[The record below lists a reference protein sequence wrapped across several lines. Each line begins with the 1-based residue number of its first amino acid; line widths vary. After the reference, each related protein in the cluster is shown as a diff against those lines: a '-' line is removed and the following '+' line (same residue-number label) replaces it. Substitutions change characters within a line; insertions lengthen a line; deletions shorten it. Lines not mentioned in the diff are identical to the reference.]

1 MVIIRY
7 KIGYSFTND
16 YGRIVSIFKSCSSLV
31 RAPGFRTVP
40 TPEVSSIDDRH
51 PRLQT
56 RPLDLMM
63 AVRGSCG
70 TKSGDVRC
78 RDGCGY
84 SLDMGSVQRHEDNQ
98 RTVRTMRGLRAAASR
113 SPSLRRAQR
122 QTRIQ
127 CPRIATLRARTR
139 TRIGELEGH
148 DADLHSSTVCTSR
161 RPISSVRRPT
171 PAARS
176 QCPSSSSS
184 SSPSPGLGSSGGGT
198 SQLHLGG
205 TRAPSG

>member
-78 RDGCGY
+78 RDRYEY
-84 SLDMGSVQRHEDNQ
+84 SLDICMGSVHRHEDNE
-98 RTVRTMRGLRAAASR
+98 RTGRTMREPRAAASR

-122 QTRIQ
+122 RTRMQ

-139 TRIGELEGH
+139 TGW
-148 DADLHSSTVCTSR
+148 
-161 RPISSVRRPT
+161 
-171 PAARS
+171 
-176 QCPSSSSS
+176 
-184 SSPSPGLGSSGGGT
+184 
-198 SQLHLGG
+198 
-205 TRAPSG
+205 